1 MKGRLVALVALLVCG
16 TVRESDAE
24 TASSSASLSA
34 ASVTPLWSDDGQV
47 LGSGFGSA
55 VGWGDFDD
63 DGIGDVIV
71 GSPLFGGGQNE
82 EGAAYVYL
90 GRPTGPPTTPKW
102 RYESNEALA
111 DFGDAVTAGD
121 VNDDGFDD
129 LIIGA
134 TYSQNG
140 QSGEGRVFIFY
151 GSATG
156 PSPTPS
162 QILEAD
168 QGGGGFGRSLDS
180 RGDVNGDGIDDL
192 IVGSPY
198 FAGGQAVEGRAY
210 LFLGS
215 ITGLPS
221 VPNWYVESNQE
232 LARLGESVSFAGDV
246 DGDGYDDVIIGATFL
261 SNGQSREGRA
271 LLFLGSP
278 SGLAAAPD
286 WTFENDQ
293 AQSWLGVS
301 VSGLGDVNDDG
312 YDDFIAGATNFDNG
326 QTDEGRVYAFYGSP
340 SGPSATPDW
349 TAESNQT
356 ASYFGLAVGSAGDF
370 NQDGFDD
377 AVVGASGFDAGQT
390 NEGRAFV
397 YFGSAA
403 GLASTPMWIE
413 SNDAYSSLGGSV
425 SAGDIDG
432 DARPELILGAPATD
446 ANGSAFAYAWS
457 GATGLNPPSE
467 GPIAL
472 GRIDEIRPNP
482 APGIATISF
491 TVVGATESRLD
502 IHDVQGRRVRTLVAA
517 SSASGRG
524 EVVWDGRDQD
534 GRAAPTG
541 VYFARLIDSSASGV
555 RKLYLI
561 R

>member
-1 MKGRLVALVALLVCG
+1 
-16 TVRESDAE
+16 
-24 TASSSASLSA
+24 
-34 ASVTPLWSDDGQV
+34 
-47 LGSGFGSA
+47 
-55 VGWGDFDD
+55 
-63 DGIGDVIV
+63 
-71 GSPLFGGGQNE
+71 
-82 EGAAYVYL
+82 
-90 GRPTGPPTTPKW
+90 
-102 RYESNEALA
+102 
-111 DFGDAVTAGD
+111 
-121 VNDDGFDD
+121 
-129 LIIGA
+129 
-134 TYSQNG
+134 
-140 QSGEGRVFIFY
+140 
-151 GSATG
+151 
-156 PSPTPS
+156 
-162 QILEAD
+162 LEAD
-168 QGGGGFGRSLDS
+168 QGGAGFGRSLNA
-180 RGDVNGDGIDDL
+180 RGDVNGDGIHDL

-198 FAGGQAVEGRAY
+198 YGGAEALEGRAY

-215 ITGLPS
+215 ITGFPS
-221 VPNWYVESNQE
+221 VPNWYVESNQQ

-246 DGDGYDDVIIGATFL
+246 NGDGYDDVVIGATFFG
-261 SNGQSREGRA
+261 NGQSREGRA

-278 SGLAAAPD
+278 SGLAASPA

-293 AQSWLGVS
+293 AQSWLGLS

-312 YDDFIAGATNFDNG
+312 YDDLIVAAINFDNG

-349 TAESNQT
+349 IAESNQT
-356 ASYFGLAVGSAGDF
+356 ASYFGLAMGAAGDF

-377 AVVGASGFDAGQT
+377 ALVGASGFDAGQT

-403 GLASTPMWIE
+403 GLAGTPIWIE
-413 SNDAYSSLGGSV
+413 SDNAFLSLGGSV

-446 ANGSAFAYAWS
+446 ANGSAFAYSWS
-457 GATGLNPPSE
+457 AATGVNPPSH

-482 APGIATISF
+482 ASGIATISF
-491 TVVGATESRLD
+491 TIAGAAESRLD

-517 SSASGRG
+517 PYASGRG

-541 VYFARLIDSSASGV
+541 VYFARLEGGGATSA
-555 RKLYLI
+555 RTLHLI